1 MLKLFFFY
9 SKAILQHEQH
19 TAEVLLDTFLYYCS
33 LAAVGREDKCALL
46 ARLVSCWHEAGLS
59 FARLEAALLA
69 ARDPALLAVI
79 IVTLFCPNTDLDTE
93 NGGDGPIE
101 RYSCDA
107 SNLLLPHARCSG
119 PRGTCN

>member
-1 MLKLFFFY
+1 M
-9 SKAILQHEQH
+9 
-19 TAEVLLDTFLYYCS
+19 LLDTFLYYCS

-79 IVTLFCPNTDLDTE
+79 IVTLFCPNTDLGTE
-93 NGGDGPIE
+93 NGGDGPHE
-101 RYSCDA
+101 RD
-107 SNLLLPHARCSG
+107 
-119 PRGTCN
+119 